1 MYFLF
6 TAVILGLIPA
16 LIANSKGRSFILWWI
31 YGFLLFIVALVHSL
45 LISKNNAGIERKQ
58 MEEGLVK
65 CPYCAEMI
73 KAEALKCKHCG
84 SDVQEKIEE
93 ITLKKFKPSSV
104 PPEFFYKRRKDGI
117 ELIDDRVKEL
127 SETLIK
133 ANIDKDTQEIELHY
147 QSEIESLNKRLP
159 KAIQKQFQDRYAYW
173 LHNID
178 LTKISSAVEAAKKAV
193 NTEDLLIRKKDGFMI
208 NDDGVK
214 ILVES
219 FFIQSP
225 DSTNVYQDFEDEI
238 STIKRTLPS
247 EVHESFIRKIKYWNN
262 ALTDNNNK

>member
-1 MYFLF
+1 MDFLLA
-6 TAVILGLIPA
+6 AVILGLIPA

-31 YGFLLFIVALVHSL
+31 YGFALFIVALVHSL

-93 ITLKKFKPSSV
+93 ITLKKFKPSNV

-133 ANIDKDTQEIELHY
+133 ASIGKDTQEIERHY

-159 KAIQKQFQDRYAYW
+159 KEIQKQFQDRYVYW

-178 LTKISSAVEAAKKAV
+178 LVKVGPIVDAAKKAV
-193 NTEDLLIRKKDGFMI
+193 NTEELLIKKKDGFMI

-214 ILVES
+214 NLVES
-219 FFIQSP
+219 FFIQTP

-238 STIKRTLPS
+238 FAIKRTLPD
-247 EVHESFIRKIKYWNN
+247 EVHETFIRKIKYWNN
-262 ALTDNNNK
+262 ELADNTNR